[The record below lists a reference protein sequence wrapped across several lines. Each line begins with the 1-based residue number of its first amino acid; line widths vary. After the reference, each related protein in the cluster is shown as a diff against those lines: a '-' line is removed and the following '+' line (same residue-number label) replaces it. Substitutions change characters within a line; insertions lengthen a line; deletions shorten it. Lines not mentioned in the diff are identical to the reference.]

1 MEQKQISLETLAKWL
16 YNLELEVGK
25 LKQQKDE
32 RSEDID
38 GDYPE
43 KDFMWISQDSL
54 AKEWLTP
61 EEDKAWKDL

>member
-38 GDYPE
+38 GDWSE
-43 KDFMWISQDSL
+43 KDFMLISQDSL

-61 EEDKAWKDL
+61 EEDEAWKDL